1 MPIGTH
7 QPFTAPKYNVRVRV
21 NKSLEVK
28 KDTELCT
35 AVDLR
40 DVRKERQE

>member
-1 MPIGTH
+1 MPIRTH

-28 KDTELCT
+28 KDTV
-35 AVDLR
+35 VDLK